1 MWRRFLFVPWI
12 LAASTVVSDA
22 EDKAAKESPTQPPA
36 EIELSWQIA
45 PSLDFSPDSGLLSVL
60 SMPGGVGIF
69 NVSDRSESS
78 SILRQKNSSADC
90 VRFSPHGRTLAVSD
104 IRGTV
109 SFWKL
114 SD

>member
-36 EIELSWQIA
+36 EIELSGQIA
-45 PSLDFSPDSGLLSVL
+45 PSPVSGLLSVL